1 MPDQIEEQVISVVA
15 SVKRVR
21 REAVSI
27 ASTFEELGI
36 DSLDSINIL
45 FELEGLFDINVPDA
59 EARSIHSV
67 QQIVEGVRKLVAKK
81 AGNTV

>member
-1 MPDQIEEQVISVVA
+1 MPDQIDEQVISVVA
-15 SVKRVR
+15 SVKRVP

-45 FELEGLFDINVPDA
+45 FELEACLISMSPMLRHGRFTA
-59 EARSIHSV
+59 CSR
-67 QQIVEGVRKLVAKK
+67 
-81 AGNTV
+81 